1 MGDQG
6 HAGKVPGE
14 VGAAI
19 KILAECRT
27 GELLK
32 QVERGQ
38 GKKGSGLRVTLTQ
51 SEIAEPTARR
61 WQTMAPLAE
70 QVRDLE
76 AEKTEAGEELTSG
89 LIYTLAKTGVHFSTG
104 QGEGSRA

>member
-1 MGDQG
+1 
-6 HAGKVPGE
+6 
-14 VGAAI
+14 
-19 KILAECRT
+19 
-27 GELLK
+27 
-32 QVERGQ
+32 
-38 GKKGSGLRVTLTQ
+38 
-51 SEIAEPTARR
+51 
-61 WQTMAPLAE
+61 MAPLAE